1 MAQIRIAES
10 MRLQRPLPTTP
21 LRWGWMAIACLSV
34 LAATLATICWLTPAR
49 LGVTLMWPV
58 DGLALAWIAAASRR
72 ERPWLIAGIF
82 VAIQIAALASPL
94 APWLAALLGLY
105 HVLVATA
112 IGVILG
118 KGGRQHLPSEGLVAG
133 GRFLV
138 LSALCSAI
146 YALVAAAT
154 MNPSTSASFG
164 LLWARFSASELLG
177 LLTAAPV
184 ALALL
189 HAQVTRNRPWVIA
202 EALLL
207 MAVVVG
213 GTLTITIYPLP
224 LPAEILMPT
233 LTVPLLLWSAIR
245 GGSLLTVS
253 LVALIALTAALS
265 YPYSEKS
272 LLMSHLPPETRVL
285 MVQLYLTLIA
295 LSSLVLCGLLQEF
308 RRTATEAIN
317 SDQRFAS
324 IFTMVPD
331 PLLVTRLTDGFIVD
345 ANPAVLALFGWPPD
359 HLIGKTTIEVGLWR
373 DHINRQRMVDALRTN
388 GEFSALQMSSAHQN
402 GQVIELEVS
411 GRIINHGGE
420 ECILAVLRDVTQ
432 RQQNELSLRQAKDAA
447 EAADRAKSEFLAHMS
462 HEIRT
467 PMNGIMGMT
476 ELLLDG
482 PLGNEDREI
491 AETILHSSR
500 SLLTVINDI
509 LDLSRLDAD
518 RLHLEATAFNP
529 RQVVNEVIALLRHAA
544 DRKQLSIT
552 SEIASDL
559 NLLVLGDAVRLR
571 QVLVNLIG
579 NAIKFT
585 AEGEV
590 KISVDIEP
598 APIPRWHFRV
608 RDSGPGIAP
617 ELQPRLFTPF
627 FQAGDLSTRRH
638 DGTGLGLAISKRL
651 VTLMGGVIGVDSQ
664 MGIGSTFWFH
674 IPLPLAPAPAAP
686 VSG

>member
-1 MAQIRIAES
+1 
-10 MRLQRPLPTTP
+10 
-21 LRWGWMAIACLSV
+21 MAIACLSV
-34 LAATLATICWLTPAR
+34 LAATLATIYLLTQAQ
-49 LGVTLMWPV
+49 LNLTLMWPV

-82 VAIQIAALASPL
+82 LAIQLAELASPL
-94 APWLAALLGLY
+94 ARWLAALLGLY

-112 IGVILG
+112 IGLILSNS
-118 KGGRQHLPSEGLVAG
+118 GRQHLPSEGLAAG
-133 GRFLV
+133 GRFL
-138 LSALCSAI
+138 LLCALCSSS
-146 YALVAAAT
+146 YALVAATT
-154 MNPSTSASFG
+154 MNLSTSASFG
-164 LLWARFSASELLG
+164 LLWAWFSASELLG

-189 HAQVTRNRPWVIA
+189 HAPATWNRPLVIA

-207 MAVVVG
+207 MGVVIG

-233 LTVPLLLWSAIR
+233 LTVPLLLWSAVR

-253 LVALIALTAALS
+253 LVALIALTAAIS

-272 LLMSHLPPETRVL
+272 SLMSHLSQETRVL

-308 RRTATEAIN
+308 RRTAIEALN

-331 PLLVTRLTDGFIVD
+331 PLLVTRLTDGLVVD

-359 HLIGKTTIEVGLWR
+359 HLIGKTTVEVGLWS
-373 DHINRQRMVDALRTN
+373 DHVTRQQMVEDIRMN
-388 GEFSALQMSSAHQN
+388 GEFSALQMTNTHYN
-402 GQVIELEVS
+402 GKIIALEIS
-411 GRIINHGGE
+411 GRLVNHGGE
-420 ECILAVLRDVTQ
+420 KCILAVLRDVTQ
-432 RQQNELSLRQAKDAA
+432 RHQNELSLRQAKDAA

-529 RQVVNEVIALLRHAA
+529 RQVVSEVIALLRHAA
-544 DRKQLSIT
+544 DRKHLSIT

-585 AEGEV
+585 PEGEV

-608 RDSGPGIAP
+608 SDSGPGIAP
-617 ELQPRLFTPF
+617 ELQSRLFTAF

-664 MGIGSTFWFH
+664 IGIGSRFWFH
-674 IPLPLAPAPAAP
+674 IPLPLAPASAVPD
-686 VSG
+686 SG